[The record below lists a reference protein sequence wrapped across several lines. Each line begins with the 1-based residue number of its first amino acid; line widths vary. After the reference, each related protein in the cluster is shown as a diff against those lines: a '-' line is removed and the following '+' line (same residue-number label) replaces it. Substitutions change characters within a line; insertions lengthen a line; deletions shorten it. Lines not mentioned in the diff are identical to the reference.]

1 MSTEPQEPQE
11 QQAPAVADDT
21 PIAAPAPVV
30 DAPTHRDVHTAQ
42 NTTMKQ
48 LVTSEDEVIRD
59 LSKEE
64 QQDGGFLTV
73 FLGNRKEDVIK
84 AQGVIGRWLTFSG
97 SKAMFDEE
105 RLPESVFRKAETDWL
120 LYIEKEF
127 PGKTSDQVMTHAADL
142 YAFMSEIQDEL
153 KIRTSIMNEPDI
165 SNVFNRGGVNTGD
178 IVGKKPSA
186 STQGFSARENMRRR
200 AARKTGTGADK
211 LSFDVL
217 CRDSFAM
224 FAFSRTNH
232 TEMGALINDIRRTI
246 TGYVQQ
252 IGNNSAVLARIA
264 SMRVIW
270 NFMAK
275 RITNSSVTDLADFN
289 QLANVILLTDMDT
302 VITALIES
310 TNNKG
315 INLNL
320 RCLSGSCD
328 WEAFKLVQASKLLRQ
343 RHHITTDADEAIY
356 ANLIN
361 GHTKYTMEET
371 RALSRASTYGLESN
385 RVYNDDKSIYL
396 ECAPPTLAEAFD
408 AFDFFIGEVNTELA
422 ELRTKLV
429 DPAEYQTQVT
439 MVHNNL
445 GSTEFIHWVQKQVD
459 LPAENTDE
467 EETVFARSEID
478 PNEFNGGL
486 LDVLRDQEDLNRNL
500 VKFVLNKTPYMSR
513 TFMGVRNYVCPKCR
527 KNMGDLEDP
536 KNLLDRKLG
545 YTPID
550 PVMSFFTLTQWA
562 MLKQTAVQ
570 NKVRSEA
577 LSE

>member
-1 MSTEPQEPQE
+1 MSTEPQDPLE
-11 QQAPAVADDT
+11 QQSAAQAPVT
-21 PIAAPAPVV
+21 AAPAAQ
-30 DAPTHRDVHTAQ
+30 APTHHDVHTAQ
-42 NTTMKQ
+42 NTTMTKI
-48 LVTSEDEVIRD
+48 LPPEDEVLRD
-59 LSKEE
+59 LTQEE

-73 FLGNRKEDVIK
+73 FLGNRKEDVVK
-84 AQGVIGRWLTFSG
+84 AQGIIGRWLTYTG

-105 RLPESVFRKAETDWL
+105 RLPESVFRKAESDWL
-120 LYIEKEF
+120 GYIEEKF
-127 PGKTSDQVMTHAADL
+127 PGKTSDQVATHAADL

-153 KIRTSIMNEPDI
+153 KIRTSILNEPNI
-165 SNVFNRGGVNTGD
+165 SNTFDRGGVNTGD
-178 IVGKKPSA
+178 IVGKRPSA
-186 STQGFSARENMRRR
+186 STQGFSNRENMRRR
-200 AARKTGTGADK
+200 AARKTGSGADK
-211 LSFDVL
+211 LAFDVL
-217 CRDSFAM
+217 CRDSFAT
-224 FAFSRTNH
+224 FSFSRTNH
-232 TEMGALINDIRRTI
+232 TEMGSLMNDIRRTI

-264 SMRVIW
+264 SIRVIW
-270 NFMAK
+270 NFIAK
-275 RITNSSVTDLADFN
+275 RINNSSVTDLADFN

-302 VITALIES
+302 IITALIES
-310 TNNKG
+310 TNTKG

-320 RCLSGSCD
+320 RCFSGSCD

-343 RHHITTDADEAIY
+343 RHNITTPADEAIY

-361 GHTKYTMEET
+361 GHAKYTMEET
-371 RALSRASTYGLESN
+371 RAMSRASTYGLESN
-385 RVYNDDKSIYL
+385 RVYNDEKSMYL
-396 ECAPPTLAEAFD
+396 ECAPPTLAEAFA
-408 AFDFFIGEVNTELA
+408 AFDFFIGEINPELA

-445 GSTEFIHWVQKQVD
+445 GSTEFIHWVQRQVD

-467 EETVFARSEID
+467 VETVFARSEMD
-478 PNEFNGGL
+478 PNDFNGGI

-536 KNLLDRKLG
+536 ENLLDRKLG

-550 PVMSFFTLTQWA
+550 PVMSFFTLTQWSI
-562 MLKQTAVQ
+562 LKQTAVQ
-570 NKVRSEA
+570 NKIRSEA

>member
-1 MSTEPQEPQE
+1 MSTEPQDPLE
-11 QQAPAVADDT
+11 QQSAAQAPVTAA
-21 PIAAPAPVV
+21 PAAPAP
-30 DAPTHRDVHTAQ
+30 THHDVHTAQ
-42 NTTMKQ
+42 NTTMTKV
-48 LVTSEDEVIRD
+48 LPPEDEVLRD
-59 LSKEE
+59 LTQEE

-73 FLGNRKEDVIK
+73 FLGNRKEDVVK
-84 AQGVIGRWLTFSG
+84 AQSIIGRWLTYTG

-120 LYIEKEF
+120 GYIEEKF
-127 PGKTSDQVMTHAADL
+127 PGKTSDQVATHAADL

-153 KIRTSIMNEPDI
+153 KIRTSILNEPNI
-165 SNVFNRGGVNTGD
+165 SNTFDRGGVNTGD
-178 IVGKKPSA
+178 IVGKRPSA
-186 STQGFSARENMRRR
+186 STQGFSNRENMRRR
-200 AARKTGTGADK
+200 AARKTGSGADK
-211 LSFDVL
+211 LAFDVL
-217 CRDSFAM
+217 CRDSFAT
-224 FAFSRTNH
+224 FSFSRTNH
-232 TEMGALINDIRRTI
+232 TEMGSLMNDIRRTI

-264 SMRVIW
+264 SIRVIW
-270 NFMAK
+270 NFIAK
-275 RITNSSVTDLADFN
+275 RINNTSVTDVADFN

-302 VITALIES
+302 IITALIES
-310 TNNKG
+310 TNTKG

-320 RCLSGSCD
+320 RCFSGSCD

-343 RHHITTDADEAIY
+343 RHHITTPADEAIY

-361 GHTKYTMEET
+361 GHAKYTMEET
-371 RALSRASTYGLESN
+371 RAMSRASTYGLESN
-385 RVYNDDKSIYL
+385 RVYNDEKSMYL
-396 ECAPPTLAEAFD
+396 ECAPPTLAEAFA
-408 AFDFFIGEVNTELA
+408 AFDFFIGEINPELA

-445 GSTEFIHWVQKQVD
+445 GSTEFIHWVQRQVD

-467 EETVFARSEID
+467 VETVFARSEMD
-478 PNEFNGGL
+478 PNDFNGGI

-536 KNLLDRKLG
+536 ENLLDRKLG

-550 PVMSFFTLTQWA
+550 PVMSFFTLTQWSI
-562 MLKQTAVQ
+562 LKQTAVQ
-570 NKVRSEA
+570 NKIRSEA

>member
-1 MSTEPQEPQE
+1 MSTESQDPLE
-11 QQAPAVADDT
+11 QQSTAEIPA
-21 PIAAPAPVV
+21 AAPASV
-30 DAPTHRDVHTAQ
+30 ANSPTHHDVHTAQ
-42 NTTMKQ
+42 NTTMTQ
-48 LVTSEDEVIRD
+48 VLPPEDETIRD
-59 LSKEE
+59 LTKEE

-73 FLGNRKEDVIK
+73 FLGNRKEDIIK
-84 AQGVIGRWLTFSG
+84 AQGIIGRWLTYTG

-105 RLPESVFRKAETDWL
+105 RLPESVFRKAESDWL
-120 LYIEKEF
+120 GYIEEKF
-127 PGKTSDQVMTHAADL
+127 PGKTSDQVATHAADL

-153 KIRTSIMNEPDI
+153 KIRTSILNEPDI
-165 SNVFNRGGVNTGD
+165 SNTFNRGGVNTGD
-178 IVGKKPSA
+178 IVGKRPSA
-186 STQGFSARENMRRR
+186 STQGFSHRENMRRR

-217 CRDSFAM
+217 CRDSFAT

-232 TEMGALINDIRRTI
+232 TEMGSLMNDIRRTI

-264 SMRVIW
+264 SIRVIW
-270 NFMAK
+270 NFVAK
-275 RITNSSVTDLADFN
+275 RIQNSSVSDLADFN

-310 TNNKG
+310 TNTKG

-343 RHHITTDADEAIY
+343 RHHITTPADEAIY

-361 GHTKYTMEET
+361 GHAKYTMEET
-371 RALSRASTYGLESN
+371 RAMSRASTYGLESN
-385 RVYNDDKSIYL
+385 RVYNDEKSMYL

-408 AFDFFIGEVNTELA
+408 AFDFFIGEINPELA

-445 GSTEFIHWVQKQVD
+445 GSTEFIHWVQRQVD
-459 LPAENTDE
+459 LPAEGTDE
-467 EETVFARSEID
+467 GETVFARSEIE
-478 PNEFNGGL
+478 PNEFNGGI

-536 KNLLDRKLG
+536 ENLLDRKLG

-562 MLKQTAVQ
+562 ILKQTSVQ
-570 NKVRSEA
+570 NKIKSEA